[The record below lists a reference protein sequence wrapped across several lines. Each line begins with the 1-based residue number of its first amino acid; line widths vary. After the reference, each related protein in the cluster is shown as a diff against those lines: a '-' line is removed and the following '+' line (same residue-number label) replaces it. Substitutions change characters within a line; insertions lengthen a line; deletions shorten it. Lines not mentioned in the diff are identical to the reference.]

1 MAHTLSQHSGGRSL
15 SWRPT
20 WLCSEFQNS
29 QGYAVRLCLKNNRE
43 NSPDCTPVTAATGQ
57 AGTGGSQIRGL
68 LGPLHIRLP
77 GKFKALASIP
87 THIKKARTNDFLFY
101 FSIEHCQ
108 NK

>member
-1 MAHTLSQHSGGRSL
+1 MVSS
-15 SWRPT
+15 
-20 WLCSEFQNS
+20 
-29 QGYAVRLCLKNNRE
+29 
-43 NSPDCTPVTAATGQ
+43 DCTPVTAATGQ